1 MWYENSTL
9 IRWYASSCTSSSSS
23 SSSVKVEKVRN
34 ERIVQ
39 QSEEDVV
46 LRDVLVVSLHG
57 LIGTGKSYLCKKLCE
72 ESSKAFHVWHYDYDK
87 AVEAMTSS
95 ETNKVYDVEAWRR
108 TRERAREFVRSLID
122 GNPPSSPEPFIRHVK
137 SSSKRHIVLLD
148 DNMYYRSMR
157 YEFYSLCRQR
167 EAAFA
172 QLHVVA
178 SEDVARKRNESRE
191 NPIPEHVCA
200 RLTSLCEYPDPKS
213 NSWEKNTVV
222 ADSSESSKDVFRKLL
237 EAWRNPPPPLPTEKE
252 LAELKARLE
261 AARAATLRNAVHVTD
276 KTLRKRI
283 GEIMRSAVGRNKKVL
298 AKELNSTRKQVLD
311 SLRKKD
317 KKIGDVS
324 LCVTIALDTFNRS
337 VSSLL

>member
-1 MWYENSTL
+1 M
-9 IRWYASSCTSSSSS
+9 AM
-23 SSSVKVEKVRN
+23 
-34 ERIVQ
+34 ER
-39 QSEEDVV
+39 
-46 LRDVLVVSLHG
+46 
-57 LIGTGKSYLCKKLCE
+57 CC
-72 ESSKAFHVWHYDYDK
+72 
-87 AVEAMTSS
+87 
-95 ETNKVYDVEAWRR
+95 
-108 TRERAREFVRSLID
+108 
-122 GNPPSSPEPFIRHVK
+122 PPSSPEPFIRHVK
-137 SSSKRHIVLLD
+137 SSGKRHVVLLD

-222 ADSSESSKDVFRKLL
+222 ADSSESSKEVFRKLL

-283 GEIMRSAVGRNKKVL
+283 GEIIRSAKGNKKLL
-298 AKELNSTRKQVLD
+298 AKELNSTRKAVLD
-311 SLRKKD
+311 SLRKD
-317 KKIGDVS
+317 KKSDDVS
-324 LCVTIALDTFNRS
+324 LCVTIALDTFNRN